1 VLCCIGDLVE
11 DVVVRLSSDIAAG
24 SDTQASIV
32 RRRGGSAANVAVAAV
47 SCGLDVRF
55 IGRVG
60 SDAIG
65 AALVEELRS
74 KGVDPRVQSKG
85 RTGTIVVL
93 VDPDGERSMLPDRAA
108 ATGLTEIDAVDLED
122 VEWLH
127 VPAYSLVVEP
137 LGSAT
142 KQAIDTV
149 RRSGAAIS
157 IDASSVAII
166 TEMGV
171 DKFKGMLE
179 ELRPDVVLCNAD
191 EGAALG
197 VSESKGLPGV
207 DVAIVKA
214 GRAPAIGYAHSPST
228 MSETPPGQGMPSR
241 QGSSVHRCR
250 HWVLSKPS
258 PPDTTPPRWYSPS
271 TPRNLMCAER
281 SMRRPHDEHACY

>member
-11 DVVVRLSSDIAAG
+11 DVVVRLSSDIATG

-60 SDAIG
+60 SDSIG

-93 VDPDGERSMLPDRAA
+93 VGPDGERSMLPDRAA
-108 ATGLTEIDAVDLED
+108 ATGLTEIGAVDLED
-122 VEWLH
+122 VAWLH

-197 VSESKGLPGV
+197 VSESKGLRGV
-207 DVAIVKA
+207 AVAIVKA
-214 GRAPAIGYAHSPST
+214 GRAPAIGYAHGKL
-228 MSETPPGQGMPSR
+228 MA
-241 QGSSVHRCR
+241 SVPALPLNDVR
-250 HWVLSKPS
+250 
-258 PPDTTPPRWYSPS
+258 DTTGAGDAFAAGFISARMSS
-271 TPRNLMCAER
+271 LGLEQAI
-281 SMRRPHDEHACY
+281 SAGHDATALVLTEHSS